1 MLDPSF
7 ITLFVGTRANPSIH
21 WVGVGYILDRKSLY
35 HRVTHSQGSH
45 LYIQLELDLTMNLFC
60 VIWNMGLNHKNSRP
74 RCSNTQQ
81 PTTLPLYD
89 LCLIQIFYFNIIH
102 RVFLY
107 HIYWFTTW
115 FFFSSVD
122 TEQELDPA
130 YIAGFACLGVG
141 LSLILLG
148 ALVCIFYYQRN
159 RIGHYNFAA
168 KPKQEN
174 FTYLVFNA

>member
-1 MLDPSF
+1 MSYPDFLFQHYPSCF
-7 ITLFVGTRANPSIH
+7 SLPHLLVYN
-21 WVGVGYILDRKSLY
+21 VIL
-35 HRVTHSQGSH
+35 
-45 LYIQLELDLTMNLFC
+45 
-60 VIWNMGLNHKNSRP
+60 
-74 RCSNTQQ
+74 
-81 PTTLPLYD
+81 
-89 LCLIQIFYFNIIH
+89 
-102 RVFLY
+102 
-107 HIYWFTTW
+107 
-115 FFFSSVD
+115 FSSVD